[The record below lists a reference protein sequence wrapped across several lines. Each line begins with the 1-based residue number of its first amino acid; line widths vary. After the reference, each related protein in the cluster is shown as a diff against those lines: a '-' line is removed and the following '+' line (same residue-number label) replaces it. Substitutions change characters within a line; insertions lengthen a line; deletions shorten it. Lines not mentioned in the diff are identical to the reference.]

1 MCLKSRLRKPILT
14 VQTMSETNDNS
25 IALLRQI
32 REGNQ
37 TAFKGLFDTYFTPLC
52 RFIYYQ
58 TNDREASEELTLDIF
73 TYLWDNRA
81 TFEIKLSVKAYLFQ
95 AARNRAIN
103 WLRQQKAT
111 VSIDAIDHSDLATD
125 VSALET
131 EELYQLIRAAVL
143 NLPDRC
149 REVFTLSRNE
159 NLTNKEIAHQLGISV
174 KTVEAQITLA
184 LKRIRKFLGDRYSYL
199 W

>member
-1 MCLKSRLRKPILT
+1 M
-14 VQTMSETNDNS
+14 
-25 IALLRQI
+25 
-32 REGNQ
+32 
-37 TAFKGLFDTYFTPLC
+37 
-52 RFIYYQ
+52 
-58 TNDREASEELTLDIF
+58 
-73 TYLWDNRA
+73 
-81 TFEIKLSVKAYLFQ
+81 KAYLFQ

-111 VSIDAIDHSDLATD
+111 VSIDAIDHSDMATD

-149 REVFTLSRNE
+149 RGVFTLSRNE

>member
-1 MCLKSRLRKPILT
+1 MT
-14 VQTMSETNDNS
+14 VQIMSETNDNS

-37 TAFKGLFDTYFTPLC
+37 TAFKGLFDMYFTPLC

-58 TNDREASEELTLDIF
+58 TNNREVSEELTLDIF
-73 TYLWDNRA
+73 TYLWDNRS
-81 TFEIKLSVKAYLFQ
+81 TFEIKLSMKAYLFQ

-103 WLRQQKAT
+103 WLRQQRT
-111 VSIDAIDHSDLATD
+111 IVPIDAIDHSDLSTD
-125 VSALET
+125 VSAIET
-131 EELYQLIRAAVL
+131 EELYELIRAAVL
-143 NLPDRC
+143 ALPDRC
-149 REVFTLSRNE
+149 REVFNLSRND
-159 NLTNKEIAHQLGISV
+159 NLTNKEIAEQLGISV
-174 KTVEAQITLA
+174 KTVEAQITTA

>member
-1 MCLKSRLRKPILT
+1 
-14 VQTMSETNDNS
+14 MSETNDNS

-52 RFIYYQ
+52 RFIYYL

-111 VSIDAIDHSDLATD
+111 VSIDAIDHSDMATD

>member
-1 MCLKSRLRKPILT
+1 
-14 VQTMSETNDNS
+14 MSETNDNS

-111 VSIDAIDHSDLATD
+111 VSIDAIDHSDMARRQRPRNRRTLPADTRSGSEPPRPVPRSVHPQPQRKPHKQRNRPPARNIGQNRRGTD
-125 VSALET
+125 NPRPQTHPQIPRRPL
-131 EELYQLIRAAVL
+131 QLPLVV
-143 NLPDRC
+143 PHK
-149 REVFTLSRNE
+149 LS
-159 NLTNKEIAHQLGISV
+159 G
-174 KTVEAQITLA
+174 
-184 LKRIRKFLGDRYSYL
+184 
-199 W
+199 